1 MYKHWLI
8 FTQSIT
14 VLLAI
19 FFIVSSLRPDLLP
32 WRPRGEIVVI
42 RESTP
47 TPSNDRTDSYAKAAE
62 VAMPSVVNIFTS
74 KEIKEP
80 SHPLLNDPELRK
92 FFGDPSESRTRRRA
106 NLGSGVIVSP
116 NGYILTNHHV
126 VEAADEVEIAMI
138 DGRKA
143 KATIIG
149 TDPETDLAVLKIDLS
164 NLPAI
169 IFGQSEQVKVGD
181 VVLALG
187 NPFGV
192 GQSVTMGIVSALSR
206 NQVGINTFENFI
218 QTDAAINPGNS
229 GGALTDTAGN
239 LIGVNTGI
247 YSKTGGSLGIGFAI
261 PVHVAKQIMEQ
272 IIESGSIIRG
282 WLGVSM
288 QDMTEELSESLNVEQ
303 ISGSLVASVLKDGPA
318 DKAGIKP
325 GDVLIAVESQSIKN
339 TAETLNL
346 VAALAP
352 GKTVN
357 VTVIRNKEEKSI
369 PIKVGVRPKK
379 NSLEK

>member
-19 FFIVSSLRPDLLP
+19 FFIVSSLRPDLLS

-80 SHPLLNDPELRK
+80 SHPLLNDPTLRK

-106 NLGSGVIVSP
+106 NLGSGVIVSS

-169 IFGQSEQVKVGD
+169 IFGQSEQVRVGD

-206 NQVGINTFENFI
+206 SQVGINTFENFI

-272 IIESGSIIRG
+272 IIESGSVIRG

-288 QDMTEELSESLNVEQ
+288 QDMTEESSESLNAEQ
-303 ISGSLVASVLKDGPA
+303 ISGPLVASVLKDGPA

-325 GDVLIAVESQSIKN
+325 GDILIAVESQPVKN
-339 TAETLNL
+339 SAEILNL

-357 VTVIRNKEEKSI
+357 VAVMRNKEKKSI
-369 PIKVGVRPKK
+369 PIKVGVRPKQK
-379 NSLEK
+379 

>member
-8 FTQSIT
+8 FAQSVT

-19 FFIVSSLRPDLLP
+19 FFIVSSLRPDLLS
-32 WRPRGEIVVI
+32 WRPRGELVTIKEASLSSANVN
-42 RESTP
+42 RS
-47 TPSNDRTDSYAKAAE
+47 DSYAKAAE
-62 VAMPSVVNIFTS
+62 IAMPAVVNIFTS

-80 SHPLLNDPELRK
+80 SHPLLDDPTLRK
-92 FFGDPSESRTRRRA
+92 FFGDPSESKARRRA
-106 NLGSGVIVSP
+106 NLGSGVIVSAK
-116 NGYILTNHHV
+116 GYILTNHHV
-126 VEAADEVEIAMI
+126 IEAADEVEIAMI

-149 TDPETDLAVLKIDLS
+149 TDPETDLAVLKIDLKD
-164 NLPAI
+164 LPAI
-169 IFGQSEQVKVGD
+169 TFGQSEQARVGD

-206 NQVGINTFENFI
+206 SQVGINTFENFI

-229 GGALTDTAGN
+229 GGALTDTLGN
-239 LIGVNTGI
+239 LIGINTGI

-261 PVHVAKQIMEQ
+261 PVHVAKQVMEQ
-272 IIESGSIIRG
+272 IIESGTVIRG

-288 QDMTEELSESLNVEQ
+288 QDMAPELYESLDTDQ
-303 ISGSLVASVLKDGPA
+303 KTGSLVASVLKDGPA

-325 GDVLIAVESQSIKN
+325 GDLLVAVENKPVKN
-339 TAETLNL
+339 AAEILYL

-352 GKTVN
+352 GETVN
-357 VTVIRNKEEKSI
+357 VTVIRNDERKDIS
-369 PIKVGVRPKK
+369 IKVGVRPRQQ
-379 NSLEK
+379 